1 MQFFAFVVAFVVVFL
16 VFAEAKIKQSAS
28 NYVPRRNVKD
38 YGAKGDGVT
47 DDTAAII
54 RAITESRGDDP
65 NAAYPTVYS
74 SSSLTPALVYFPAGT
89 YLISDTIPLI
99 YYTQLV
105 GDADNTPTIKML
117 SSGSDKRLIDALDER
132 WGGNLVNQ
140 NNFFHQMRNF
150 VLDMSQC
157 DACTGIHWQVAQA
170 TQLSNIYFKMKKDSK
185 CQGIW
190 MENGSGGF
198 VSDLVFEGGMY
209 GLWVGNQQF
218 TSRNITIRDATTA
231 AIYLNWDWG
240 WTFKSLQIENTP
252 VGIDVGSSTGSLLV
266 MDSSFK
272 NVTTAAIRTGYA
284 NSNYILNNNLVLDNV
299 IFDSSDSTASNDIVV
314 NVANNQATTV
324 LTGTASSKTTIESW
338 AQGKVWKDGSLIPE
352 ALDLSAAGVNPVK
365 PAVLTQSSDLSKTI
379 PGAYFEKPRPNFDS
393 SSYQRINAVTDLHI
407 PNDGKSDVTSALQA
421 AIESTANSG
430 QVLFLPHGTYYVT
443 DSIYLPA
450 GTRILGEAWSNILI
464 GAGSSKKFSDPA
476 NPTAFFQVGK
486 EGEQGVA
493 QLVDL
498 LFTTEGP
505 LPGAKVVEW
514 NMADP
519 ANAPG
524 SAGMWEVHF
533 RIGGAIGTKIDPSN
547 CPRGDGSGALAEACA
562 GTWAL
567 MHITEKATAYLENV
581 WGWVADHDLDY
592 DLQINV
598 YNGRGLLVESQGPVW
613 MYGTAFEHSLL
624 YQYNFV
630 KAKNVLMAMI
640 QTETPY
646 FQPAPLTPFIDKTS
660 SVLAKHET
668 DPTYCTGDSRC
679 NMALAFNVQSSSD
692 ILFYGTGLYSF
703 FNLWDQG
710 CLYSGTGQAPTCQ
723 LELNKISN
731 DSKVRLFNFNTYGS
745 VYMTESKEVYS
756 VAASNMNTFCSTA
769 AVDLNHYTK

>member
-1 MQFFAFVVAFVVVFL
+1 MMFASFL
-16 VFAEAKIKQSAS
+16 VAIVSLFLIFTEAKIKQSAS
-28 NYVPRRNVKD
+28 NYVPRRNVRD

-47 DDTAAII
+47 DDTTAII

-74 SSSLTPALVYFPAGT
+74 SSSITPALVYFPAGT
-89 YLISDTIPLI
+89 YLISDTIPLV
-99 YYTQLV
+99 YYTQMV
-105 GDADNTPTIKML
+105 GDADNTPVIKMA
-117 SSGSDKRLIDALDER
+117 STGSDKRLIDALDER

-140 NNFFHQMRNF
+140 NNFFHQVRNF
-150 VLDMSQC
+150 VLDMSEC

-170 TQLSNIYFKMKKDSK
+170 TQLTNIHFKMKKDSK

-198 VSDLVFEGGMY
+198 VSDLVFDGGMY

-218 TSRNITIRDATTA
+218 TSRNITIRDASIA

-252 VGIDVGSSTGSLLV
+252 VGIDVGSGTGTLLV
-266 MDSSFK
+266 MDSIFK
-272 NVTTAAIRTGYA
+272 NITTTAIRTGYA
-284 NSNYILNNNLVLDNV
+284 NSNYILNNNLILDNV
-299 IFDSSDSTASNDIVV
+299 VYDASASSSSNKVVV
-314 NVANNQATTV
+314 NVVNNQETTALAATT
-324 LTGTASSKTTIESW
+324 GEKKTIRSW
-338 AQGKVWKDGSLIPE
+338 VQGKVWKDGSLIAE
-352 ALDLSAAGVNPVK
+352 SIDLAEQGLNPNK
-365 PAVLTQSSDLSKTI
+365 PAVLTQSSPMATI
-379 PGAYFEKPRPNFDS
+379 VPGAYFEKPRPNFDS
-393 SSYQRINAVTDLHI
+393 SAYAKMDAVKDFGI
-407 PNDGKSDVTSALQA
+407 ANDGKTDVTVALQKAITQSA
-421 AIESTANSG
+421 AEG
-430 QVLFLPHGTYYVT
+430 KVLFLPHGSYYVT
-443 DSIYLPA
+443 DTIYVPS
-450 GTRILGEAWSNILI
+450 GSRIYGEAWSKLLI
-464 GAGSSKKFSDPA
+464 GAGSEKKFNDAA
-476 NPTAFFQVGK
+476 NPVPVFQVGK
-486 EGEQGVA
+486 PGEKGVA

-519 ANAPG
+519 INAPG

-547 CPRGDGSGALAEACA
+547 CPRGDGSNALAENCA

-567 MHITEKATAYLENV
+567 MHITEGATAYLENV

-592 DLQINV
+592 DDQINV
-598 YNGRGLLVESQGPVW
+598 YNARGLLVESQGPVW

-646 FQPAPLTPFIDKTS
+646 FQPSVNTPFLDKSS
-660 SVLAKHET
+660 SVLSRHAT
-668 DPTYCTGDSRC
+668 DPTYCTNDARC
-679 NMALAFNVQSSSD
+679 NMALAFNVQSSED

-703 FNLWDQG
+703 FNMWDQG

-731 DSKVRLFNFNTYGS
+731 DSKVYMYNFNTYGS
-745 VYMTESKEVYS
+745 EYMTEKAEPYS

-769 AVDLNHYTK
+769 AVNLEHY